1 VGRERDRG
9 RKIDEKVESIY
20 LVKKCFHFALFY
32 LSSFPT
38 VRIKLSSRK
47 GGGVRICIMRVLEFR
62 R

>member
-1 VGRERDRG
+1 VGGLGEERETG
-9 RKIDEKVESIY
+9 RKIDEKVDSIY
-20 LVKKCFHFALFY
+20 LVNGIHIY

-38 VRIKLSSRK
+38 VRIELSSRK